1 MKKWILVAVFATI
14 VWQAGNLRGDFVI
27 DRFTAGS
34 PLVQVGI
41 GTLNRTTV
49 DGGILG
55 GERDESLTVR
65 DQGGSELLGVLGYG
79 PGRLVV
85 GQSISDEIFG
95 SLTYNNFSSID
106 FTAGGNQWLRLVFS
120 SSDLANTEMTD
131 VVTVTV
137 ISGAS
142 SASVVTS
149 VPANSGLPYAT
160 LIDFNDFAGVDFTQV
175 DSVELAFD
183 MAGFAGNDFGIHYF
197 GVTAIPEPS
206 LAWLGLM
213 SAGAWMLRRRGR

>member
-1 MKKWILVAVFATI
+1 MKRWMLVAVFATI
-14 VWQAGNLRGDFVI
+14 VWQTGDLCGDIVI

-34 PLVQVGI
+34 PMVQFGA
-41 GTLNRTTV
+41 GTVSRTTV
-49 DGGILG
+49 NGGILG

-65 DQGGSELLGVLGYG
+65 DQGGAEVLGFLSYG
-79 PGRLVV
+79 PGRLAV
-85 GQSISDEIFG
+85 GQSIADEIYG
-95 SLTYNNFSSID
+95 SLTYNNFSDID
-106 FTAGGNQWLRLVFS
+106 FTAGGSQWLRLTFS
-120 SSDLANTEMTD
+120 SSDLANAEMTD

-137 ISGAS
+137 VSGAS

-149 VPANSGLPYAT
+149 VPANSGLPYST

-183 MAGFAGNDFGIHYF
+183 MAGFPGNDFGIQFF
-197 GVTAIPEPS
+197 GVTSIPEPS

-213 SAGAWMLRRRGR
+213 TAGAWMLRRRGR